1 MCVCIVLYYMVGA
14 CGCGLVGGVMVGSL
28 ISAAVKLR
36 MRWEGK
42 GGEPVVHW
50 TWVDVCRVWV
60 RRAVSHTVLK
70 DLDRQ

>member
-1 MCVCIVLYYMVGA
+1 VVGA
-14 CGCGLVGGVMVGSL
+14 CGYGLVCGVMVGSL

-42 GGEPVVHW
+42 GGESVVHW

-60 RRAVSHTVLK
+60 GRAVSHTVLK